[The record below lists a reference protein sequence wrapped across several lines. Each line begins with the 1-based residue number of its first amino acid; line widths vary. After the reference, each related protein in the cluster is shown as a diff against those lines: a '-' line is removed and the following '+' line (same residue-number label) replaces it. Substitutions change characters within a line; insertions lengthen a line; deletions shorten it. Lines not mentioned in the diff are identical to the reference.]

1 MFNFMDKNKGK
12 AKLRTFQ
19 IRNIPDSL
27 WVKFKVIC
35 TQKDISLDEELIS
48 LIERYTKGKA
58 IG

>member
-1 MFNFMDKNKGK
+1 MFNFMDKNKRK

-35 TQKDISLDEELIS
+35 TQKDISLNDELIKI
-48 LIERYTKGKA
+48 IEKYTKGKA